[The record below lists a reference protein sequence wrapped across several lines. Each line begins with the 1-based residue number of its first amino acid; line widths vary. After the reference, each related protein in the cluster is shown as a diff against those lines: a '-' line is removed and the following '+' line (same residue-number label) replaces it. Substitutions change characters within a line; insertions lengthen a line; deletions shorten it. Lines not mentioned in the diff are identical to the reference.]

1 MPVTTAALSYDP
13 ADPFVIANI
22 VVDDPHQ
29 DANAALAA
37 QHSGDVIKPVLT
49 W

>member
-1 MPVTTAALSYDP
+1 AQGRFPIERLVTA
-13 ADPFVIANI
+13 F
-22 VVDDPHQ
+22 PHR